1 MTQQRLID
9 NMRSV
14 RYGEVLAIYLRDSG
28 LEAEV
33 YGTQMLN
40 DCPQEL
46 WETLVADDIAKEME
60 AVMVKL
66 NGPRHWVLDGLG
78 AKVAPTEPIL
88 REFNGL
94 LMRRIALLPLGDG
107 SDTGPYKIKNVNR
120 GAVFFWDA
128 GKRVYELVDPSG
140 QVFVMQARCIGVDP
154 NMTEESLMT
163 LGDRL
168 NLPEGWTYRT
178 RILDAELIADTSDHL
193 ATVTQDEFENTYT
206 VVD

>member
-1 MTQQRLID
+1 
-9 NMRSV
+9 
-14 RYGEVLAIYLRDSG
+14 
-28 LEAEV
+28 
-33 YGTQMLN
+33 
-40 DCPQEL
+40 
-46 WETLVADDIAKEME
+46 
-60 AVMVKL
+60 
-66 NGPRHWVLDGLG
+66 VLDGLG

-128 GKRVYELVDPSG
+128 GKRVYELVDPDG

-168 NLPEGWTYRT
+168 NLPEGWIYRT

-206 VVD
+206 VTD